1 MLEWQEQLWVVM
13 KEADICSS
21 KRELLINLANLVGD
35 TTNISSSNPEVSL
48 LSEAGSPWVLHD
60 EVVGSVSDI
69 GYSMTTSTAA
79 PLIVDSSEE
88 KRMG

>member
-1 MLEWQEQLWVVM
+1 MGISPCKQITRLEWQEQLWVVM

-48 LSEAGSPWVLHD
+48 LSEAGSP
-60 EVVGSVSDI
+60 
-69 GYSMTTSTAA
+69 
-79 PLIVDSSEE
+79 
-88 KRMG
+88 